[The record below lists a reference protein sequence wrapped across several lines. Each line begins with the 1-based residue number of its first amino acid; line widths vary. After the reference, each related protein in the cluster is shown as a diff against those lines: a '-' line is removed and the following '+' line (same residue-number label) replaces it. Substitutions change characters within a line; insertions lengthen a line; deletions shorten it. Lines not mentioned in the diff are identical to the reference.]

1 MELDLAIGREREEA
15 RHMVALF
22 LGLAVLVERTIAR
35 SWVLRFF
42 LLWAL
47 RPAEAIALRYC
58 AGFRGL
64 PAGLAQPQGDSIAEA
79 RRFARCFRAAARAFA
94 AILARSRVSRGV
106 DRPGRSTEAGNH
118 GHPMRLDFLAVHAL
132 ARCGDGPMRAVA
144 AIDSS

>member
-106 DRPGRSTEAGNH
+106 DRQGRFTETGND
-118 GHPMRLDFLAVHAL
+118 GHPMRLDAL
-132 ARCGDGPMRAVA
+132 ARCGDGPMPAVA